1 MKILGYCCI
10 LILFLCSFTQSEKRL
25 PYKDPTLPVEERVKD
40 LLNRMTVEEKFWQI
54 YMMPG
59 DLDLGK
65 EKFSHG
71 IFGFQVST
79 VGADNPELKQ
89 LLQYNPT
96 LTARETVKKINEIQR
111 FF

>member
-1 MKILGYCCI
+1 
-10 LILFLCSFTQSEKRL
+10 
-25 PYKDPTLPVEERVKD
+25 
-40 LLNRMTVEEKFWQI
+40 
-54 YMMPG
+54 MMPG

-96 LTARETVKKINEIQR
+96 LTARETVKKINEIQQ
-111 FF
+111 FFCRKNQVGNSYYCF